1 MSNLDSVMQQARQA
15 SENFQAPVPVSSNDN
30 AISTVSGGIG
40 SIDNF
45 MGNSGIVVDEYLLP
59 KTEGLKISSEMKGL
73 LDDVLVE
80 IDLTQVVPIAQVRC
94 NTGGNTTFIKSYDG
108 VTTSTGENMQ
118 TALLNARKSFEK
130 IDGPYK
136 TVEIPMTLVD
146 DVKDPKG
153 TLTFDAGTEIGYTPS
168 LTGFKEFQKFWKK
181 IQKQDPAMLSKT
193 VKVKVSHLKRTNRNN
208 NEWGVCVF
216 ELAE

>member
-1 MSNLDSVMQQARQA
+1 MQQARQA

-80 IDLTQVVPIAQVRC
+80 IDLTQVVPIAQPLRQ
-94 NTGGNTTFIKSYDG
+94 GRG
-108 VTTSTGENMQ
+108 V
-118 TALLNARKSFEK
+118 ARS
-130 IDGPYK
+130 
-136 TVEIPMTLVD
+136 
-146 DVKDPKG
+146 
-153 TLTFDAGTEIGYTPS
+153 A
-168 LTGFKEFQKFWKK
+168 
-181 IQKQDPAMLSKT
+181 AAAC
-193 VKVKVSHLKRTNRNN
+193 R
-208 NEWGVCVF
+208 
-216 ELAE
+216 